1 MLRAWIKKLKIST
14 LQRNKFFEKDSG
26 VSPTIT
32 ASITLSHLYR
42 SGWGIYFHYNRGNI
56 RSRYRRS
63 LTSNQTL
70 ALPKMIDGIP
80 VTPVGGNA
88 ANAGL
93 IPGQTITKTQ
103 YILIIKKY

>member
-1 MLRAWIKKLKIST
+1 
-14 LQRNKFFEKDSG
+14 
-26 VSPTIT
+26 
-32 ASITLSHLYR
+32 
-42 SGWGIYFHYNRGNI
+42 
-56 RSRYRRS
+56 
-63 LTSNQTL
+63 
-70 ALPKMIDGIP
+70 MIDGIP